1 MEAMDKEALNSIK
14 EDGVASGKGIS
25 EKTLLGALEI
35 VTKKRTITWQTKTT
49 SLIFFWCSRK
59 VTPYR
64 LLYQRKQYPR
74 YTQTLTTNVTTTDMK
89 KTIKTFVGRLRDAW
103 SIIRGDDYI
112 FVSYE
117 KGVDEQYARYTA
129 SLISGVRWFIKNNSV
144 SIYPRIDMLQDL
156 LSSGNSIMMLTK
168 DADGTLTYCYD
179 CKSEEDFNDLISM
192 EVK

>member
-1 MEAMDKEALNSIK
+1 
-14 EDGVASGKGIS
+14 
-25 EKTLLGALEI
+25 
-35 VTKKRTITWQTKTT
+35 
-49 SLIFFWCSRK
+49 
-59 VTPYR
+59 
-64 LLYQRKQYPR
+64 
-74 YTQTLTTNVTTTDMK
+74 MK

-103 SIIRGDDYI
+103 SIIRGDYYI

-179 CKSEEDFNDLISM
+179 CKSEEDFNDLINM
-192 EVK
+192 EVR